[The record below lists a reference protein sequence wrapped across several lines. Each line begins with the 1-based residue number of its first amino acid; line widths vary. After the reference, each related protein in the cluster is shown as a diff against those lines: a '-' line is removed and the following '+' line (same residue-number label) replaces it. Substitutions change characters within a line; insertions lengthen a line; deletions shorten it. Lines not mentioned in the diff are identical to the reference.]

1 MLTKQAVEYIKLG
14 SGGSYSLSRDAIKH
28 RIWDTRQ
35 FGTTASDFVFF
46 SQPNGATWTTGTTK
60 STNETNIFDSGK
72 LPNGQTF
79 LINRFSVGLI
89 VPIAAASTEA
99 VQLARAFNNILQ
111 SSYFEIIIQGR
122 AFDFQIHGSEL
133 LPRPISVYGVEDND
147 TNGSFGVRVGDMLA
161 SGWAK
166 LDPAPIFVDT
176 LVSFSANHRLN
187 NPVTAVKT
195 LLDADATLLN
205 TALGSMICTLEGFL
219 TRAK

>member
-35 FGTTASDFVFF
+35 FGATASDTTFF
-46 SQPNGATWTTGTTK
+46 QQPNGATWRNGGNK
-60 STNETNIFDSGK
+60 STNETNLFDSGK

-79 LINRFSVGLI
+79 LVNRFSVGLI
-89 VPIAAASTEA
+89 VPVAADATNVAE
-99 VQLARAFNNILQ
+99 LGRAFNNLLQ
-111 SSYFEIIIQGR
+111 SSVFEIIIQGR

-133 LPRPISVYGVEDND
+133 LPRPISLYGQLA
-147 TNGSFGVRVGDMLA
+147 TNNEVRIGDMLA

-176 LVSFSANHRLN
+176 LVSFQVNHRLN
-187 NPVTAVKT
+187 NPDPNVKT
-195 LLDADATLLN
+195 LLDADATLLDGVY
-205 TALGSMICTLEGFL
+205 GSMICTLEGFL

>member
-35 FGTTASDFVFF
+35 FGATASDTTFF
-46 SQPNGATWTTGTTK
+46 QQPNGATWRNGGNK
-60 STNETNIFDSGK
+60 STNETNLFDSGK

-79 LINRFSVGLI
+79 LVNRFSVGLI
-89 VPIAAASTEA
+89 VPVAADATNVAE
-99 VQLARAFNNILQ
+99 LGRAFNNLLQ
-111 SSYFEIIIQGR
+111 SSVFEIIIQGR

-133 LPRPISVYGVEDND
+133 LPRPISLYGQLA
-147 TNGSFGVRVGDMLA
+147 TNAEVRIGDMLA

-176 LVSFSANHRLN
+176 LVSFQVNHRLN
-187 NPVTAVKT
+187 NPDPNVKT
-195 LLDADATLLN
+195 LLDEDATLLDGVY
-205 TALGSMICTLEGFL
+205 GSMICTLEGFL